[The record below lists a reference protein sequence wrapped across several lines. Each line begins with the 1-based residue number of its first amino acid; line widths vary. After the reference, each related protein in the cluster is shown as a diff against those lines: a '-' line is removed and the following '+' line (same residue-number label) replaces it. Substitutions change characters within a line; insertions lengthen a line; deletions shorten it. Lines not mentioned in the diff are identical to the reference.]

1 MADTNEGAN
10 VGRDVSTGGDYVGR
24 DKSNV
29 AGFGSGGSSRVDVH
43 NELPLPLIT
52 VSGDNN
58 RILSELKIALL
69 GDPYNRRGNPGIVEI
84 VEETRDK
91 ISSLV
96 AANAVQSLRLDNV
109 DGEMKLLSDS
119 QKSSIDVQSRFQMD
133 SEIRFKIM
141 NSSQDNARILIWL
154 IAVFLIG
161 EGAYL
166 VYLSLKIS
174 GL

>member
-1 MADTNEGAN
+1 MWL
-10 VGRDVSTGGDYVGR
+10 VL
-24 DKSNV
+24 
-29 AGFGSGGSSRVDVH
+29 GSGQQPVDVH

-69 GDPYNRRGNPGIVEI
+69 GDPYNRRGILELSKLWRRPDKNIVTGSGECS
-84 VEETRDK
+84 TG
-91 ISSLV
+91 
-96 AANAVQSLRLDNV
+96 LRLDNV